1 MVNISDLLI
10 LSVVVVVVLIMIV
23 ILDLQLSKKY
33 QLYSKS
39 ALFDGKS
46 NSLEISFSFIPST
59 CDDIHLQN
67 FTL

>member
-10 LSVVVVVVLIMIV
+10 LSVVVVAVKLIMIV

-33 QLYSKS
+33 QLYLKS

-46 NSLEISFSFIPST
+46 NIREISFSFISST
-59 CDDIHLQN
+59 
-67 FTL
+67 